1 MNGFNDQSIQI
12 IQYNEQES
20 QAMMRYSDQHEM
32 NYENQVLL
40 SDKIESDFKEIQYSV
55 RYS

>member
-12 IQYNEQES
+12 TQYNEQES